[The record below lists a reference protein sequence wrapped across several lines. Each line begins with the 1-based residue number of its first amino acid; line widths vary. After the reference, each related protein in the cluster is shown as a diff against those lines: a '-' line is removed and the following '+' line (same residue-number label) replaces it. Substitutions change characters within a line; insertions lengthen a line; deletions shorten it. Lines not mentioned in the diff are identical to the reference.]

1 MTTSRYYMEA
11 KMFQMPFGTLRRRLQ
26 GIVGASCRRKNALI
40 KYGGSSGASSKT
52 IRLDWRY
59 LNVEPFVKIDHIVHA
74 GGKRGLLRFDCNR
87 VDGEA
92 VHEQLLNT

>member
-1 MTTSRYYMEA
+1 M
-11 KMFQMPFGTLRRRLQ
+11 LCLN
-26 GIVGASCRRKNALI
+26 VAL
-40 KYGGSSGASSKT
+40 SGASSKT

-59 LNVEPFVKIDHIVHA
+59 LNVEPFVKVDHVVHA
-74 GGKRGLLRFDCNR
+74 GSECGLLRFDRNR